1 MNAAID
7 IGNTFVKLGFFEGDT
22 LVTAFEGLSRET
34 ALQHCATF
42 RPIHVILSSVGAP
55 AQEWTQALSAISSR
69 IFILHATLPVP
80 LVNHYETPATLGT
93 DRIAAA
99 VGAKVLY
106 PADACLVIDMG
117 TCITYDFV
125 DGNHHYW
132 GGSISPGLRM
142 RFQAMHT
149 FTSRLPLLEPLESAV
164 ALTGKNTRDA
174 MLSGAING
182 MAAELDGIIESYRR
196 QAGPLRIVG
205 CGGDAAYF
213 ERRIKAPIFVVSKLV
228 LIGLN
233 RILQYNLAPSCYFE

>member
-1 MNAAID
+1 
-7 IGNTFVKLGFFEGDT
+7 
-22 LVTAFEGLSRET
+22 
-34 ALQHCATF
+34 
-42 RPIHVILSSVGAP
+42 
-55 AQEWTQALSAISSR
+55 
-69 IFILHATLPVP
+69 
-80 LVNHYETPATLGT
+80 
-93 DRIAAA
+93 
-99 VGAKVLY
+99 
-106 PADACLVIDMG
+106 
-117 TCITYDFV
+117 
-125 DGNHHYW
+125 
-132 GGSISPGLRM
+132 M

-149 FTSRLPLLEPLESAV
+149 FTSRLPLLEPTESAV

-196 QAGPLRIVG
+196 QVGPLRIVG